1 MSVTLDIPDQLAE
14 RLRVLAHERGVS
26 VDDLGQ
32 QALAVGLTTLA
43 GDAASEIV
51 DIAPARETS
60 LAPGA
65 VVSMRSP
72 IATTGQ
78 IRRRPITIEPPA
90 EAPGD
95 AH

>member
-1 MSVTLDIPDQLAE
+1 MSVTRDIPDQLAE
-14 RLRVLAHERGVS
+14 RRHVLAHERGVS
-26 VDDLGQ
+26 VDEIGQ

-65 VVSMRSP
+65 VVLMRSP

-78 IRRRPITIEPPA
+78 IRLRQITLEPPA
-90 EAPGD
+90 EVPSD